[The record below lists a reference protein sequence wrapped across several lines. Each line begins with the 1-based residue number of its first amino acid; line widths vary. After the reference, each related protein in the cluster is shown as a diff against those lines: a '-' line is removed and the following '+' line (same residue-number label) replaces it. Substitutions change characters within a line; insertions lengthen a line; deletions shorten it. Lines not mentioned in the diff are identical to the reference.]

1 MEALKIPERRSQ
13 DFFSRAF
20 SSTQSRNG
28 ESELPGGQGLDPHKP
43 GPPLRRDPCR
53 KTPGERGSDQILARF
68 LPLPPGSLLWLSSSS
83 SLPHASPLFSPLSTL
98 PQTQVTKTSVPGSSP
113 VPTWGATEA
122 ARPKAERRA
131 QLPRSAS
138 PRRSGGRRLGPGAAA
153 PSPRAR
159 RPPPCGLVGAGRPE
173 GGAHRARPRHA
184 LVPQDAAPE
193 SGCALCNCWAKGLR
207 IKTSTSR

>member
-43 GPPLRRDPCR
+43 GPPLRRDPCG

-138 PRRSGGRRLGPGAAA
+138 PSGAEAGGWGRGPPPPLPALAGRRPAAWWGPGGRREVPTGRAPATLLSPRTRPRRAAA
-153 PSPRAR
+153 LYATA
-159 RPPPCGLVGAGRPE
+159 GL
-173 GGAHRARPRHA
+173 
-184 LVPQDAAPE
+184 
-193 SGCALCNCWAKGLR
+193 KGFE
-207 IKTSTSR
+207 